1 MADEARSKTDK
12 RLERAERELTKIYQ
26 KSAKGIYSKWNKY
39 MNDAAKKIKPLQDE
53 YDKAK
58 QIGDKDLIKE
68 TGFKLGQA
76 KREITLQNEHYK
88 SMLAETTKRLAEVNQ
103 TAVAYLNKQI
113 PDIYALNYNAI
124 SGEAFDMGVQFG
136 LVDAHTVKR
145 LVIDGKIELPYKDLD
160 IPKDMRWNKKQLNS
174 AVLQGIL
181 QGDSINKIAKRI
193 VHIVDNNASAAI
205 KNARTMV
212 TGAEC
217 RGRED
222 SYRELGSRGV
232 VLKKVWIATPD
243 NRTRESHL
251 ELDGEEVDVNEAFS
265 NGCMY
270 PGDPSGDPSEVYNC
284 RCSIRTHIIGFR
296 ANDGSISEIDF
307 ERGETLHDK
316 QMEEEKERRE
326 IEAENNIKEKI
337 NGIFRDYNSDFAKYY
352 GEEFYNSMCDL
363 IDKCDNEVL
372 KDVWQQYQS
381 KIKVDDP
388 NFKGR
393 AHCTS
398 GSIYVDKTKDANGSS
413 WKKPYET
420 TFHESGHAI
429 DYLSRQS
436 AGISGSYYM
445 YSHAYK
451 NGAFTECIRN
461 EVAELVALKDKE
473 LKAEFKAHK
482 GDYEWMF
489 KNKFIE
495 SYQYNFYKNNGRFIG
510 IEPKYSKSYTY
521 SAIEEEIKSITGGPM
536 VYANLSDILEGATNG
551 KISCGIGHGKS
562 YWKLDDYKLATETFA
577 EMTSATIAN
586 NESLEIMKHYL
597 PKSYNMYND
606 ILKDM
611 ATKGGS

>member
-1 MADEARSKTDK
+1 MDKARKETDK
-12 RLERAERELTKIYQ
+12 RLAKMESELTKIYQ
-26 KSAKGIYSKWNKY
+26 KSAKGIYEKWQKY
-39 MNDAAKKIKPLQDE
+39 MDNAAKKIEKLQKG
-53 YDKAK
+53 YDDAK
-58 QIGDKDLIKE
+58 LSGDKDKIVEAGKI
-68 TGFKLGQA
+68 LGIA
-76 KREITLQNEHYK
+76 KRNITLQSSHYK
-88 SMLAETTKRLAEVNQ
+88 AMLAEITKHLAEVNQ
-103 TAVAYLNKQI
+103 TATAYLNKSI

-124 SGEAFDMGVQFG
+124 SGDAAEVGVKFG

-145 LVIDGKIELPYKDLD
+145 LVIDGDIKLPYKKLD
-160 IPKDMRWNKKQLNS
+160 IPKDMRWNTKQLNS

-181 QGDSINKIAKRI
+181 QGDSMQKIAKRI
-193 VHIVDNNASAAI
+193 LPIVDNNANAAI
-205 KNARTMV
+205 RNARTMV

-217 RGRED
+217 AGRND
-222 SYRELGSRGV
+222 SYRELESRGI

-243 NRTRESHL
+243 DRTRESHL

-270 PGDPSGDPSEVYNC
+270 PGDPNGDPSEVYNC

-296 ANDGSISEIDF
+296 ADDGSISEIDF
-307 ERGETLHDK
+307 EREETLHDK
-316 QMEEEKERRE
+316 QMEEEKKHRE
-326 IEAENNIKEKI
+326 IEAESGIKEKV

-363 IDKCDNEVL
+363 IDKCNNEVL
-372 KDVWQQYQS
+372 KDIWQQYQS
-381 KIKVDDP
+381 KIKVDNP

-393 AHCTS
+393 AYCAF
-398 GSIYVDKTKDANGSS
+398 GSINVDKTKDANGSS
-413 WKKPYET
+413 WKKPYEI

-429 DYLSRQS
+429 DYLSRES
-436 AGISGSYYM
+436 ASISGSYYM

-461 EVAELVALKDKE
+461 EVAELIALKDKE

-489 KNKFIE
+489 KNKLIE
-495 SYQYNFYKNNGRFIG
+495 SYQYNFYKNNGRLIG
-510 IEPKYSKSYTY
+510 IEPKYSKSYAY
-521 SAIEEEIKSITGGPM
+521 SAIEKEIKSTIGGAM
-536 VYANLSDILEGATNG
+536 AYANLSDILEGATNG

-562 YWKLDDYKLATETFA
+562 YWKSDDYKLATETFA
-577 EMTSATIAN
+577 EMTSATITN
-586 NESLEIMKHYL
+586 NESLETIKRYL

-611 ATKGGS
+611 LQGG